1 MLAGPRS
8 VAIQVVRER
17 EKYRSGNGGVIKR
30 KVRVGGG
37 GGLGVLVVRRNEM
50 RHKSRADAD
59 EVQHFTLFRRVQ
71 VQTIS
76 GCCIRA
82 DAAHRLHHLFM
93 AAVLLLRLFLLFCA
107 HRNLVSLLPFHL
119 IETLQRSPPSFIPQG
134 NLVDPCFIKASP
146 FFPLYRS
153 SRPNPRRTPLPS
165 PTRARLPLF
174 AKVANA
180 GCRGSGMLSMPAQ
193 VRGLFLLS
201 RLIVWLISSRC
212 RGPEQLRPAFAHICA
227 QKKRKKKT

>member
-146 FFPLYRS
+146 FFPPLSILS
-153 SRPNPRRTPLPS
+153 SKSQKNSPPVTHACASAALCKSCKRRMSRERHAVDACAGEGLVSALP
-165 PTRARLPLF
+165 AHRL
-174 AKVANA
+174 
-180 GCRGSGMLSMPAQ
+180 
-193 VRGLFLLS
+193 
-201 RLIVWLISSRC
+201 
-212 RGPEQLRPAFAHICA
+212 AH
-227 QKKRKKKT
+227 

>member
-1 MLAGPRS
+1 
-8 VAIQVVRER
+8 
-17 EKYRSGNGGVIKR
+17 
-30 KVRVGGG
+30 
-37 GGLGVLVVRRNEM
+37 M

-93 AAVLLLRLFLLFCA
+93 AAVLLLLLFLLFCA

-119 IETLQRSPPSFIPQG
+119 IETLQCSPPSVIPQG
-134 NLVDPCFIKASP
+134 NLADPCFIKASP

-153 SRPNPRRTPLPS
+153 PLPNPRRTPLPS

-212 RGPEQLRPAFAHICA
+212 RGPEQLPYSLTYVRR
-227 QKKRKKKT
+227 KKEKRKHSSAKSGKVERRDPAAGDTLEVVRA